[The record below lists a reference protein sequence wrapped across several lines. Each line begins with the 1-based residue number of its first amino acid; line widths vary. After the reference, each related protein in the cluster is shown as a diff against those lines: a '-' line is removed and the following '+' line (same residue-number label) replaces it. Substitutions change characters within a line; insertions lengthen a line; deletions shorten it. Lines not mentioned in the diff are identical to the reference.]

1 MAGFASFS
9 CVLLI
14 SSVLL
19 ASYACASEVELDY
32 ASIPIETG
40 LSWDFHDSSCP
51 KLESIIRK
59 ELKKIFKKDI
69 GQAAGLLRVHFHD
82 CFVQG
87 CDSSVL
93 LDGSASRPSEQDAP
107 PNVFLR
113 AKAFEIIDDLREL
126 VHKKCGRV
134 VSCSD
139 ITALAAR
146 DSVFLSGGPDY
157 EVPLGRRDGLSFATQ
172 EATLQNLPS
181 PQNNTAIL
189 IDALALKNLDATDL
203 VALSG
208 GHTIGLAHCSAFIE
222 RLYPTQDPTMDKSF
236 AADLKKDVCPTTDS
250 NNTTVEDIRTPD
262 KFDNKYYVN
271 LVNRQG
277 LFTSDQD
284 LYTDSRTKD
293 IVTSFAV
300 NEHLFFEQFAKSMI
314 KMGQLTVLTGNA
326 GEIRANCSVRN
337 ADNVK
342 LIKTVVEEEEAA
354 EL

>member
-32 ASIPIETG
+32 SSIPIETG

-59 ELKKIFKKDI
+59 ELKKIFKNDI

-82 CFVQG
+82 CFVQVTTPFWFWELYYLFTSRFSYDLYAILWVDLSSDLLLWFAILQG

-93 LDGSASRPSEQDAP
+93 LDESASRPCKPEEQGEQCAP

-113 AKAFEIIDDLREL
+113 ATAFEIIDDLREL

-146 DSVFLSGGPDY
+146 DSVFLVNS
-157 EVPLGRRDGLSFATQ
+157 
-172 EATLQNLPS
+172 LPPYS
-181 PQNNTAIL
+181 L
-189 IDALALKNLDATDL
+189 LK
-203 VALSG
+203 
-208 GHTIGLAHCSAFIE
+208 
-222 RLYPTQDPTMDKSF
+222 KSF
-236 AADLKKDVCPTTDS
+236 TSHVKKKKKK
-250 NNTTVEDIRTPD
+250 I
-262 KFDNKYYVN
+262 FY
-271 LVNRQG
+271 
-277 LFTSDQD
+277 
-284 LYTDSRTKD
+284 
-293 IVTSFAV
+293 
-300 NEHLFFEQFAKSMI
+300 
-314 KMGQLTVLTGNA
+314 
-326 GEIRANCSVRN
+326 
-337 ADNVK
+337 
-342 LIKTVVEEEEAA
+342 
-354 EL
+354 